1 MVFPGI
7 PTLSAGYQMS
17 CSDKNGTFLSSKFSY
32 IPQLLKWADSS
43 ACNGRNGDIC
53 LNIPSVQAN
62 ANPGITIRC
71 VKRSKEKLFLRF
83 EDLSDYY
90 HMMDYTGYSPLT
102 SGLYHNLEFSYQRE
116 NTMSCETKD
125 GKVLSTGSGR
135 TPQLIEWAGSPA
147 CSDGRD
153 RTCQYLPNI
162 LKPCDNDV
170 VTNRPCSTGPYSVVH
185 KEVEIECI
193 EDHGRK
199 DLFSLEGGLKYTL
212 ACKHNGVVLSTSKD
226 GLKRLQRWARG
237 PLCQPTLSF
246 STTQSTPR
254 LTSTAISSK
263 TCPELQAIQAETK
276 NEAATLKCIQDKGNK
291 YKLGCYIN
299 NELVS
304 TITDTIENLKKWAS
318 GTSGCKVTCYCQ
330 EQFAAFE
337 KAKCISEN
345 KWQCQKTILT
355 GSCSGHITQ
364 MFQRVSTIKK
374 KKRPEFITRRCEKLV
389 QRTKCDPVG
398 YTPNCGN

>member
-1 MVFPGI
+1 MVTSGNHI
-7 PTLSAGYQMS
+7 HTAGYQMS
-17 CSDKNGTFLSSKFSY
+17 CSDKNGTLLSSKFSY

-83 EDLSDYY
+83 EQLSEHS
-90 HMMDYTGYSPLT
+90 HMLHYVGRNLFT
-102 SGLYHNLEFSYQRE
+102 SGLYHNLEYTYQKE

-135 TPQLIEWAGSPA
+135 TPYLIEWAGSPD

-226 GLKRLQRWARG
+226 GVV
-237 PLCQPTLSF
+237 PLSQDIAFRKFSLSQDIAF
-246 STTQSTPR
+246 R
-254 LTSTAISSK
+254 KIEKGKEKILRKAISY
-263 TCPELQAIQAETK
+263 ERAILRKAISCQM
-276 NEAATLKCIQDKGNK
+276 L
-291 YKLGCYIN
+291 
-299 NELVS
+299 
-304 TITDTIENLKKWAS
+304 NL
-318 GTSGCKVTCYCQ
+318 
-330 EQFAAFE
+330 
-337 KAKCISEN
+337 AKCN
-345 KWQCQKTILT
+345 
-355 GSCSGHITQ
+355 H
-364 MFQRVSTIKK
+364 F
-374 KKRPEFITRRCEKLV
+374 
-389 QRTKCDPVG
+389 
-398 YTPNCGN
+398 